1 MSRQLAEAVI
11 ATFREAKTEVHYD
24 RLAGFGYR
32 EWTGTYSWLD
42 ASGLALYFLDR
53 LRKLR
58 LQAAIPGMV
67 LRRLEVNAADNREK
81 TARMFEEFVKINLE
95 FQAAGLSYV
104 NLKGFT
110 LVPDVCS
117 DASLR
122 CQFDLDFLVD
132 CNDVFSSQRIL
143 EKLDY
148 RLAGAGSTV
157 KEFRAGCTQ
166 VPSVRDLYKA
176 KDQRS
181 VEIHLSDCFEND
193 GVMLRNGELPSRQ
206 AKSCNELKFPT
217 LSDGDKFCSLALHL
231 FKHLKSEWTRASWIL
246 EYAYFINFHSEDE
259 ALWLEV
265 KKRAT
270 LNPDIKMSVGAATLI
285 ANQSFDIPHLHDVL
299 TWTIQELP
307 PLVRLWIEL
316 YGDDVL
322 FALFPGSK
330 RYLLL
335 LEALSSGGDTQSH
348 AKRKKLFPLHRL
360 PKVALQF
367 GDESLLFQM
376 RQLSSEINYF
386 FFRLWFHI
394 AQGCSY
400 RIEASRWKRTIA
412 SLQG

>member
-11 ATFREAKTEVHYD
+11 ATFREARTEVHYE

-32 EWTGTYSWLD
+32 EWAGTYSWLD

-58 LQAAIPGMV
+58 LETAIPEIV
-67 LRRLEVNAADNREK
+67 LLRLEENATDNQEK
-81 TARMFEEFVKINLE
+81 IGSMFEEFVKINLE
-95 FQAAGLSYV
+95 FQEARLSYV

-110 LVPDVCS
+110 LVPDACP

-122 CQFDLDFLVD
+122 CQFDLDFLVEYKD
-132 CNDVFSSQRIL
+132 FSSSQRIL

-148 RLAGAGSTV
+148 QLAGVGNTV
-157 KEFRAGCTQ
+157 KEFKAGGREL
-166 VPSVRDLYKA
+166 PSVRDLYKA
-176 KDQRS
+176 KAQRS
-181 VEIHLSDCFEND
+181 IEIHLSNCFEND
-193 GVMLRNGELPSRQ
+193 EILLRNDEFPSRR
-206 AKSCNELKFPT
+206 AHNSSALAFPVFA
-217 LSDGDKFCSLALHL
+217 DCDKFLGLALHL

-246 EYAYFINFHSEDE
+246 EYANFINFHSADE

-270 LNPDIKMSVGAATLI
+270 LNPDIKMAVGAASLI
-285 ANQSFDIPHLHDVL
+285 ADQSFDIPHLHDAL
-299 TWTIQELP
+299 TWAVRELP
-307 PLVRLWIEL
+307 PPVRLWLER

-322 FALFPGSK
+322 FALFPGTK

-335 LEALSSGGDTQSH
+335 LEALYGGGDAQSH
-348 AKRKKLFPLHRL
+348 ARRKRLLPLHRP
-360 PKVALQF
+360 PKVVLQSE
-367 GDESLLFQM
+367 DESVLFQM
-376 RQLSSEINYF
+376 RQLCSEISYF

-394 AQGCSY
+394 TQGCSY
-400 RIEASRWKRTIA
+400 RVEAFRWKRAIA

>member
-32 EWTGTYSWLD
+32 EWAGTYRWLD
-42 ASGLALYFLDR
+42 ASGLALYFLGR

-58 LQAAIPGMV
+58 LDTAIPGMV
-67 LRRLEVNAADNREK
+67 LRRLEENAADNQEK
-81 TARMFEEFVKINLE
+81 TVRMFEEFVRINLE
-95 FQAAGLSYV
+95 FQAADLSYV

-110 LVPDVCS
+110 LVPDVCP

-122 CQFDLDFLVD
+122 CQFDLDFIVD

-143 EKLDY
+143 ETLDY
-148 RLAGAGSTV
+148 RLAGTGSTV
-157 KEFRAGCTQ
+157 KEFRAGGKQ

-176 KDQRS
+176 KAQRS
-181 VEIHLSDCFEND
+181 VEIHLSNCFEND
-193 GVMLRNGELPSRQ
+193 EVLLRNGELPSRQ
-206 AKSCNELKFPT
+206 VQSCNELKFPT
-217 LSDGDKFCSLALHL
+217 LSDCDKFCSLALHL
-231 FKHLKSEWTRASWIL
+231 FKHLKNEWTRASWIL
-246 EYAYFINFHSEDE
+246 EYANFINFHSEDE
-259 ALWLEV
+259 TLWLELE
-265 KKRAT
+265 KRVT
-270 LNPDIKMSVGAATLI
+270 LNPDIKMAVGVATLI

-299 TWTIQELP
+299 KWTTQELP
-307 PLVRLWIEL
+307 PPVRLWIER

-335 LEALSSGGDTQSH
+335 LEALSSGGDAQSH
-348 AKRKKLFPLHRL
+348 ARRKKLLPLHRP
-360 PKVALQF
+360 PKVALQS
-367 GDESLLFQM
+367 GDESLLFRM

-394 AQGCSY
+394 AQGCAY